1 MRTDDLRALATLIA
15 LACLIIIT
23 IALGHIAWGWA

>member
-1 MRTDDLRALATLIA
+1 MRTADFQALVTLVA
-15 LACLIIIT
+15 LACLVIIT

>member
-1 MRTDDLRALATLIA
+1 MRIPVDLVTLVA

-23 IALGHIAWGWA
+23 IALGHLAWGWI